1 MENII
6 AKLLEDFEQGKMSR
20 RQLIQSLAVT
30 AAAASA
36 VNIAPEAKAASA
48 TPIKIT
54 NLNHTAYYV
63 RDYRKTRDWYSNLFG
78 MTVLEEHADKESPEA
93 GMCRLTFG
101 DNMIVVRSGKNVG
114 QTPRIDH
121 VGYLVADWNYD
132 AMAAELKNRNI
143 PNARPEIKSSL
154 HVLDPDGF
162 LVQFGGIKQY

>member
-6 AKLLEDFEQGKMSR
+6 AKLLEEFEQGKMSR
-20 RQLIQSLAVT
+20 RQLIQTLAVT
-30 AAAASA
+30 ATAASA
-36 VNIAPEAKAASA
+36 VSVAPAAAAESG

-63 RDYRKTRDWYSNLFG
+63 HDYRKTRDWYSNLFG
-78 MTVLEEHADKESPEA
+78 MTVLEEHADKDSPEA

-121 VGYLVADWNYD
+121 VGYVVANWDYD
-132 AMAAELKNRNI
+132 AAAAELKKRNI
-143 PNARPEIKSSL
+143 ANARPEIKSSL

-162 LVQFGGIKQY
+162 LVQFGGLKQY